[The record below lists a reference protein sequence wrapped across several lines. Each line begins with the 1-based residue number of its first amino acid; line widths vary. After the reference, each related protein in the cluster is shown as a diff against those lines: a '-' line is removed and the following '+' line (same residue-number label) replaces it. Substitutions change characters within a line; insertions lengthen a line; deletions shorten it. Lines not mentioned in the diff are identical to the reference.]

1 MGPTEVTCWHEINCI
16 TISVTAILV
25 IRIAVGLRS
34 ANHHQQDRLGQDL
47 HCHDDH
53 RHHRHHRHGHCS
65 RRDFAMVLAGLI
77 MTLRTLV

>member
-34 ANHHQQDRLGQDL
+34 ANHHQQDLLGQDL
-47 HCHDDH
+47 HCHMIIVIIATIVM
-53 RHHRHHRHGHCS
+53 GTAVVAIS
-65 RRDFAMVLAGLI
+65 PWFSQASS
-77 MTLRTLV
+77 